1 MALNTPPSAENAASK
16 YIIPSLTAAGACVG
30 LVVLFTARD
39 GMDPTWRLIR
49 CFAGFFSA
57 MLWIA
62 AIADEV
68 VEILQTFG
76 KILGLSNAIIGLTG
90 ESDLV
95 NFSFASD

>member
-1 MALNTPPSAENAASK
+1 MGNLNESDVLVAENTAGK
-16 YIIPSLTAAGACVG
+16 YIIPLSTAAGLILAVG
-30 LVVLFTARD
+30 ILITARD

-68 VEILQTFG
+68 VEILQVSPPRDPHV
-76 KILGLSNAIIGLTG
+76 GLS
-90 ESDLV
+90 
-95 NFSFASD
+95 